1 MPKYFTTKTD
11 DQLRWPEF
19 INATDAKD
27 VLLRLGRE
35 GGDYASDM
43 QFLKLHL
50 NQVEYKKLF
59 ARYRQFKHRRIND
72 LVTFKVPRT
81 TIERINQYAFQLGY
95 PQSTNPCLVD
105 ILHFLSDPIEMH
117 ELQEKIRE
125 LSLRISQ

>member
-19 INATDAKD
+19 IKATDAKD
-27 VLLRLGRE
+27 VLLRFGRE

-43 QFLKLHL
+43 QFLKQHL

-72 LVTFKVPRT
+72 LVTFKVPRA
-81 TIERINQYAFQLGY
+81 TIERITQYAFQLGY
-95 PQSTNPCLVD
+95 PESANPCLVD

-117 ELQEKIRE
+117 ELQEKLRE
-125 LSLRISQ
+125 LSLKISR

>member
-19 INATDAKD
+19 IKATDAKD
-27 VLLRLGRE
+27 LLLRFDRE

-43 QFLKLHL
+43 LFLKQHL
-50 NQVEYKKLF
+50 NQVEFKKLF

-72 LVTFKVPRT
+72 LVTFKVPRA
-81 TIERINQYAFQLGY
+81 TIERVTQYAYQLGY
-95 PQSTNPCLVD
+95 PESANPCLVD

-125 LSLRISQ
+125 LSLQISH